1 MLRPTQDSTRSNM
14 TTVSLFVEAPVTRP
28 LSLEDIAINI
38 ATETFLR
45 GLMREF
51 ILMTAYTDVLSETF
65 VSGNLAENQVR
76 MAMLS

>member
-45 GLMREF
+45 GLVREF

>member
-76 MAMLS
+76 VAMQS

>member
-1 MLRPTQDSTRSNM
+1 MLRPPQDSTRSNM

>member
-76 MAMLS
+76 MAMQS